1 MMQKSTK
8 VLGLLSSDLWMI
20 QAVLAGSR
28 TIHHQLLELVK
39 QQHGEAP
46 GGAEQGRQ
54 GRVRV

>member
-8 VLGLLSSDLWMI
+8 VGLLSSDLWII
-20 QAVLAGSR
+20 QAALAGSR
-28 TIHHQLLELVK
+28 TIHHQLLELVE